1 MSDAF
6 EALIEAADTAAGI
19 AYAALIVYISS
30 SYVGLANNYYK
41 LYKEQRDFYYN
52 NFQAA
57 GEGPLNAELYAVPF
71 YVPLYDPSGTY
82 VNNGTTLNSSLFY
95 YTNEVN
101 IVANNF
107 TETFQNHLR
116 MFNSADINPAVP
128 TFIDLSEIGDDW
140 LSYMFRFEE
149 HRRDV
154 TNVRRFAQ
162 QMDSLSY
169 GVKEGAMV
177 ERGLATSFLVF
188 DEAQGQLVSSVN
200 TLADGYFGYSA
211 YKKEVKELLEIP
223 KAVPDRI
230 MSSNFDTSAGP
241 IK

>member
-1 MSDAF
+1 MSDTF
-6 EALIEAADTAAGI
+6 EAAVIAADTAAGA
-19 AYAALIVYISS
+19 AYAALMTVIGFQ
-30 SYVGLANNYYK
+30 YVDLANNYYD
-41 LYKEQRDFYYN
+41 LYKEQRNFYYN

-57 GEGPLNAELYAVPF
+57 GELPFNTELYAVPF

-82 VNNGTTLNSSLFY
+82 LNNGTTLNSSLFY

-116 MFNSADINPAVP
+116 MFNSGDVNPAVP

-154 TNVRRFAQ
+154 TNSRRFAQ
-162 QMDSLSY
+162 NMDSLSY

-188 DEAQGQLVSSVN
+188 DEAQGQLVSSIN

-211 YKKEVKELLEIP
+211 YRKEVKEILETP
-223 KAVPDRI
+223 KAIPDRI
-230 MSSNFDTSAGP
+230 MGSNFDTSAGP